1 MKTAS
6 RILGRAF
13 FLEGFEVQDA
23 PRYGAERR
31 GAPIFA
37 YVRASTGTINERGII
52 HHPDLIVVADDS
64 LIALPAAEVLTGIT
78 PATVLL
84 LYSNTDAATWQ
95 NRLNLHNP
103 VLILPAGQEAED
115 PLLRRY
121 AGASCAGATA
131 RLTGVISGSNIEK
144 AIDEE
149 LIGHDIAV
157 VNANRQHAAAAYETM
172 HDHQGIVQQ
181 GKPINAQSFSPPQWI
196 DFPFERAAVSAPA
209 IHGAATSEALKTG
222 LWRTMRPIIAY
233 ERCNR
238 CWWVCSTFCPDS
250 AIKVT
255 ENRYP
260 QIDYAHCKGC
270 MVCVSQCPPH
280 AITTIPEVDGEKTF
294 IEEPPHET

>member
-13 FLEGFEVQDA
+13 FLEGFEIQDA

-37 YVRASTGTINERGII
+37 YVRAAQETINERGII
-52 HHPDLIVVADDS
+52 QQPALVVVADDS
-64 LIALPAAEVLTGIT
+64 LIGLPAAEVLAGIT
-78 PATVLL
+78 ADTVLL
-84 LYSNTDAATWQ
+84 LYSNIDAATWQ
-95 NRLNLHNP
+95 HRLNLHNP
-103 VLILPAGQEAED
+103 VLILPVGQEAAD

-121 AGASCAGATA
+121 AGARCVGATA
-131 RLTGVISGSNIEK
+131 RLTGVISRPCLEQ
-144 AIDEE
+144 AIQEE
-149 LIGHDIAV
+149 LSGHDAAV
-157 VNANRQHAAAAYETM
+157 VAANRQHALAAYAAM
-172 HDHQGIVQQ
+172 QDHQAIVQP
-181 GKPINAQSFSPPQWI
+181 GLPISAATFTPVQWV
-196 DFPFERAAVSAPA
+196 DPPFEDATISAPA
-209 IHGAATSEALKTG
+209 IHGAATSEALQTG

-233 ERCNR
+233 DRCNR
-238 CWWVCSTFCPDS
+238 CWWVCSTFCPDG

-280 AITTIPEVDGEKTF
+280 AIDTVPEADADQTP
-294 IEEPPHET
+294 IEEPPHDT